1 VTTESGET
9 AASGHVVCH
18 TIMQFVERGV
28 AAYSVSQHAVFAMQ
42 TLEQLESP
50 HSMSNQPL
58 Y

>member
-18 TIMQFVERGV
+18 SIMQFVERGV
-28 AAYSVSQHAVFAMQ
+28 AACSIFQRAVFVMQ
-42 TLEQLESP
+42 TLQQLESP
-50 HSMSNQPL
+50 HSMLNQSR